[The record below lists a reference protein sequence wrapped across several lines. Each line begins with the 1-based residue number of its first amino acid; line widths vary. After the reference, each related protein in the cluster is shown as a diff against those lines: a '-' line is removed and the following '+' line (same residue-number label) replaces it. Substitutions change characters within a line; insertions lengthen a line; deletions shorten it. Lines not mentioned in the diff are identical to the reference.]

1 MMKSFSTKHVPSAPA
16 RSFSRAV
23 RKAVNWRTV
32 FAVAAAMRK
41 LQQKKRLTEP
51 ARLKQWAVTVRLD
64 KRPGDKPT
72 VKVAIHPASPPSS

>member
-1 MMKSFSTKHVPSAPA
+1 MMKNFSHKPVPPTPA

-41 LQQKKRLTEP
+41 LQQTRLAEP
-51 ARLKQWAVTVRLD
+51 ARLKQWALTVRLD

-72 VKVAIHPASPPSS
+72 VKVAIHPKTPPAS